1 MKILE
6 WLKSQFTKPKEEK
19 SEMPDENEVAQTEQ
33 PAVTDNTD
41 VVLAKLKELV
51 VAAGDKAHTVIDD
64 LIAVVKKLV

>member
-1 MKILE
+1 MKRFLI
-6 WLKSQFTKPKEEK
+6 WLKSLFTKPKEEK
-19 SEMPDENEVAQTEQ
+19 SEMPDEEVVQNEQ

-41 VVLAKLKELV
+41 VILAKLKELV